1 MNSRIEKPTQLRGKN
16 KEKGKKNIILYSY
29 AQTNGLHVKLGNL
42 GF

>member
-1 MNSRIEKPTQLRGKN
+1 MNSRIEKPTQLTPKGKG
-16 KEKGKKNIILYSY
+16 KKKKNIILYLY